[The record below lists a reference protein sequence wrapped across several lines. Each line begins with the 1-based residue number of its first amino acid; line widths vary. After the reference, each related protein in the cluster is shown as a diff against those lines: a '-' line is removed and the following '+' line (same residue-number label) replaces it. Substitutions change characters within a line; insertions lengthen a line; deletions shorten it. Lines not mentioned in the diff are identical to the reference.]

1 MSLALALLAVGC
13 NDDEI
18 APDRHP
24 ANTGDEVQF
33 GVALPGADT
42 RTIYGEETETGFPV
56 YWVNEDK
63 VKVASPQCNIKE
75 AEYQVTVNSAA
86 QNYAD
91 NLTKTGDA
99 GIQWGESETA
109 DFYSIY
115 PSEGATFKFAGNTV
129 TAELSVDA
137 TQYASITDKGTS
149 YYAQP
154 ADMNNVVMYAKN
166 AGVSKTSETVACNT
180 RRSPRSSSLRLTH
193 RLQQLPESMMVLSFR
208 LLRSRLRRIQAL
220 PGTLRSISRQPK
232 GMLLPFLPLREA
244 TMPSRCTSW
253 RTTSTRQRLAHRN
266 KR

>member
-1 MSLALALLAVGC
+1 MMSLALALLAVGC

-91 NLTKTGDA
+91 NLTKREMPAYSG
-99 GIQWGESETA
+99 GIRDGG
-109 DFYSIY
+109 FLFHLSI
-115 PSEGATFKFAGNTV
+115 
-129 TAELSVDA
+129 
-137 TQYASITDKGTS
+137 
-149 YYAQP
+149 
-154 ADMNNVVMYAKN
+154 
-166 AGVSKTSETVACNT
+166 
-180 RRSPRSSSLRLTH
+180 RR
-193 RLQQLPESMMVLSFR
+193 
-208 LLRSRLRRIQAL
+208 
-220 PGTLRSISRQPK
+220 
-232 GMLLPFLPLREA
+232 
-244 TMPSRCTSW
+244 
-253 RTTSTRQRLAHRN
+253 RN
-266 KR
+266 FQICRKHGHG

>member
-1 MSLALALLAVGC
+1 MNTRPTPNSTVTSLRTRGILILLDNKKEHSTPAFTNKLNLGHKLNKKMKTIRYQMMSLALALLAVGC

-99 GIQWGESETA
+99 GIQWGNPRRRISIPSIHPKAQLSNLPETR
-109 DFYSIY
+109 SRLNCLWT
-115 PSEGATFKFAGNTV
+115 PRNTP
-129 TAELSVDA
+129 
-137 TQYASITDKGTS
+137 ASRTRERPIT
-149 YYAQP
+149 
-154 ADMNNVVMYAKN
+154 
-166 AGVSKTSETVACNT
+166 
-180 RRSPRSSSLRLTH
+180 RSPRT
-193 RLQQLPESMMVLSFR
+193 
-208 LLRSRLRRIQAL
+208 
-220 PGTLRSISRQPK
+220 
-232 GMLLPFLPLREA
+232 
-244 TMPSRCTSW
+244 
-253 RTTSTRQRLAHRN
+253 
-266 KR
+266 